1 MEKKD
6 IIFINFTML
15 DMCAMIALENILYV
29 PYVEYYII
37 WTIMNM
43 EILEQ
48 ENVSPVLKMNS
59 G

>member
-15 DMCAMIALENILYV
+15 DMCAMIALENILHV
-29 PYVEYYII
+29 PHVEYYMI
-37 WTIMNM
+37 WTIMSM

>member
-6 IIFINFTML
+6 IIFINSTML

-48 ENVSPVLKMNS
+48 ENAFPVLKMNS

>member
-1 MEKKD
+1 
-6 IIFINFTML
+6 ML
-15 DMCAMIALENILYV
+15 DMCAMIALENILHV
-29 PYVEYYII
+29 PHVEYYMI
-37 WTIMNM
+37 WTIMSM